1 VATKNSEVDALFQLA
16 LPEFTAARNALASRL
31 QKAGD
36 KEAAAT
42 VKSLAK
48 PPVSAWVVN
57 QLYWRNREAFD
68 RLLTAGARLRQA
80 QASQLAGHKTNL
92 RELLT
97 THRETL
103 TELSKQAAAL
113 LSQSGH
119 QPSPDIMRR
128 VTMTLEGLA
137 AQGLLEGAPAAG
149 RLTADVDPPGFETIS
164 ALAPRAAGDKPA
176 AAGDKPAREAGD
188 SRVLAFR
195 ANQRVAANGRGK
207 HKGAATRADDAAR
220 DAERR
225 KAARAALKSAER
237 ALAEARRD
245 AAAAEAA
252 LKKAAAKLKDVEKE
266 KKDLEARL
274 EKATAVAETARQ
286 AARKTASEAAD
297 AAQVVED
304 AERAVEAARVTAEET

>member
-1 VATKNSEVDALFQLA
+1 MATRHSEVDGLFQLP
-16 LPEFTAARNALASRL
+16 LPEFTAARNALASKL

-36 KEAAAT
+36 KETAAQ
-42 VKSLAK
+42 VKGLTK
-48 PPVSAWVVN
+48 PPISAWVVN
-57 QLYWRNREAFD
+57 QLYWRDRNAFD
-68 RLLTAGARLRQA
+68 RLLTDGARLRQA
-80 QASQLAGHKTNL
+80 QASQLAGQVTNL

-103 TELSKQAAAL
+103 TELSKQAAAI

-119 QPSPDIMRR
+119 QPSPDVMRR

-164 ALAPRAAGDKPA
+164 ALAPRN
-176 AAGDKPAREAGD
+176 AGDKPARPAGD
-188 SRVLAFR
+188 ARVLAFH
-195 ANQRVAANGRGK
+195 ANKRTAANGKGA
-207 HKGAATRADDAAR
+207 HKGAGDADAKAR

-225 KAARAALKSAER
+225 KAAQAALKAAER
-237 ALAEARRD
+237 ALAEAKRD
-245 AAAAEAA
+245 AASAEAA
-252 LKKAAAKLKDVEKE
+252 MKKAALKLKDAEKE
-266 KKDLEARL
+266 KKDLDARL
-274 EKATAVAETARQ
+274 EKATAAAESARQ

-304 AERAVEAARVTAEET
+304 AERAVDKAREELDG

>member
-80 QASQLAGHKTNL
+80 QASQLAGHATNL

-119 QPSPDIMRR
+119 QPSPDVMRR

-137 AQGLLEGAPAAG
+137 AQGLLDGAPSAG

-176 AAGDKPAREAGD
+176 HNTGDA
-188 SRVLAFR
+188 RVLAFR
-195 ANQRVAANGRGK
+195 ANQRVAANGKGK
-207 HKGAATRADDAAR
+207 HKGAAGGGADAR

-225 KAARAALKSAER
+225 KAAQAALKNAER

-266 KKDLEARL
+266 KKELEARL
-274 EKATAVAETARQ
+274 EKATAAADTARQ

>member
-1 VATKNSEVDALFQLA
+1 MATKNSEVDALFQLA

-164 ALAPRAAGDKPA
+164 ALAPRAAGDR
-176 AAGDKPAREAGD
+176 PAREGGD
-188 SRVLAFR
+188 ARVLAFR

>member
-1 VATKNSEVDALFQLA
+1 VASKNSEVDGLFQLP

-36 KEAAAT
+36 KDTAAQ
-42 VKSLAK
+42 VKGLTK

-68 RLLTAGARLRQA
+68 RLLTTGARLRQA
-80 QASQLAGHKTNL
+80 QASQLAGQVTNL

-103 TELSKQAAAL
+103 TDLSRQAATIL
-113 LSQSGH
+113 TQSGH
-119 QPSPDIMRR
+119 QPSPDVMRR

-137 AQGLLEGAPAAG
+137 AQGLLEGAPVAG

-164 ALAPRAAGDKPA
+164 ALAPRQG
-176 AAGDKPAREAGD
+176 GDKPARPAGD
-188 SRVLAFR
+188 ARVLAFH
-195 ANQRVAANGRGK
+195 ANKRTAGNGKGA
-207 HKGAATRADDAAR
+207 HKGASAADAKTR

-225 KAARAALKSAER
+225 KAAQAALKAAER
-237 ALAEARRD
+237 ELTEARRE

-252 LKKAAAKLKDVEKE
+252 MKKAATKLKDVEKE

-274 EKATAVAETARQ
+274 EKATTTAEAARQ

-297 AAQVVED
+297 AAQVLED
-304 AERAVEAARVTAEET
+304 AERAVDAARERLDD

>member
-1 VATKNSEVDALFQLA
+1 VASKNSEVDSLFQLP
-16 LPEFTAARNALASRL
+16 LPEFTAARNTLAARL
-31 QKAGD
+31 HKAGD
-36 KEAAAT
+36 KDAAT
-42 VKSLAK
+42 QVKGLAK

-57 QLYWRNREAFD
+57 QLYWRNRDAFD
-68 RLLTAGARLRQA
+68 RLLTTGARLRQA
-80 QASQLAGHKTNL
+80 QASQLAGQVTNL

-103 TELSKQAAAL
+103 TELAKQASGI

-119 QPSPDIMRR
+119 QPSPDVMRR

-137 AQGLLEGAPAAG
+137 AQGLLEGAPVAG

-164 ALAPRAAGDKPA
+164 ALAPRPG
-176 AAGDKPAREAGD
+176 GDKPARPAGD
-188 SRVLAFR
+188 ARVLAFH
-195 ANQRVAANGRGK
+195 ANKRTAGNGKGA
-207 HKGAATRADDAAR
+207 HKGASPADVKAR

-225 KAARAALKSAER
+225 KLAQAAVKAAER
-237 ALAEARRD
+237 ALAEAKRD
-245 AAAAEAA
+245 AASAEAA
-252 LKKAAAKLKDVEKE
+252 MKKAAVKLKDVEKE

-274 EKATAVAETARQ
+274 EKITTAADAARQ

-304 AERAVEAARVTAEET
+304 AERAVEKAREEI

>member
-1 VATKNSEVDALFQLA
+1 MATKNSEVDALFQLA

-80 QASQLAGHKTNL
+80 QASQLAGHATNL

-119 QPSPDIMRR
+119 QPSPDVMRR

-137 AQGLLEGAPAAG
+137 AQGLLDGAPSAG

-164 ALAPRAAGDKPA
+164 ALAPRADGDKPA
-176 AAGDKPAREAGD
+176 HNTGDA
-188 SRVLAFR
+188 RVLAFR
-195 ANQRVAANGRGK
+195 ANQRVAANGKGK
-207 HKGAATRADDAAR
+207 HKGAAGAGADAR

-225 KAARAALKSAER
+225 KAAQAALKSAER

-252 LKKAAAKLKDVEKE
+252 LKKAAGRLKDVEKE
-266 KKDLEARL
+266 KKELEARL
-274 EKATAVAETARQ
+274 EKAAAAADTARQ

>member
-1 VATKNSEVDALFQLA
+1 
-16 LPEFTAARNALASRL
+16 
-31 QKAGD
+31 
-36 KEAAAT
+36 
-42 VKSLAK
+42 
-48 PPVSAWVVN
+48 VVN
-57 QLYWRNREAFD
+57 QLYWRHRDAFD

-80 QASQLAGHKTNL
+80 QASQLAGQVTNL

-103 TELSKQAAAL
+103 GELSKQAATL

-137 AQGLLEGAPAAG
+137 AQGLIEGAPPAG

-176 AAGDKPAREAGD
+176 RPSGDA
-188 SRVLAFR
+188 RVLAFH
-195 ANQRVAANGRGK
+195 ANKRSAANGRGK
-207 HKGAATRADDAAR
+207 RPPADSEEAKAQ

-225 KAARAALKSAER
+225 KAAQAAIKAAER

-245 AAAAEAA
+245 AATAEAA
-252 LKKAAAKLKDVEKE
+252 LKKAAAKLKDIENE
-266 KKDLEARL
+266 KKSLEARL
-274 EKATAVAETARQ
+274 EKTTEAAEAARQ
-286 AARKTASEAAD
+286 AARKTASDAAD
-297 AAQVVED
+297 AAQIVED
-304 AERAVEAARVTAEET
+304 AERAVEQAREQLE

>member
-1 VATKNSEVDALFQLA
+1 MASKNSEVDSLFQLPLA
-16 LPEFTAARNALASRL
+16 EFTAARNALAARL

-36 KEAAAT
+36 KDAASQ
-42 VKSLAK
+42 VKGLSK

-57 QLYWRNREAFD
+57 QLYWHNRDAFD
-68 RLLTAGARLRQA
+68 RLLTTGARLRQA
-80 QASQLAGHKTNL
+80 QASQLAGQVTNL

-103 TELSKQAAAL
+103 GELSRHAASI
-113 LSQSGH
+113 LSKSGH
-119 QPSPDIMRR
+119 QPSPDVMRR

-137 AQGLLEGAPAAG
+137 AHGLLEGAPAAG

-164 ALAPRAAGDKPA
+164 ALAPRSSS
-176 AAGDKPAREAGD
+176 DKPARPAGD
-188 SRVLAFR
+188 ARVLAFH
-195 ANQRVAANGRGK
+195 ANARTAANGKGTR
-207 HKGAATRADDAAR
+207 KGASPADEKAR

-225 KAARAALKSAER
+225 KAAQAALKAAER

-252 LKKAAAKLKDVEKE
+252 MKKAAVKLKDIEKE
-266 KKDLEARL
+266 KKDLELRL
-274 EKATAVAETARQ
+274 ERITAASEAARQ

-297 AAQVVED
+297 AAQVLED
-304 AERAVEAARVTAEET
+304 AERAVETARKEI

>member
-1 VATKNSEVDALFQLA
+1 MATKNSEVDALFQLA

-80 QASQLAGHKTNL
+80 QASQLAGHVTNL

-97 THRETL
+97 TQRETL
-103 TELSKQAAAL
+103 SELAKQAGAL

-119 QPSPDIMRR
+119 QPNPDVMRR

-137 AQGLLEGAPAAG
+137 AQGLIEGAPAAG
-149 RLTADVDPPGFETIS
+149 RLTADVDPPGFETIT

-176 AAGDKPAREAGD
+176 RDTGD

-195 ANQRVAANGRGK
+195 ANQRVAANGKGK
-207 HKGAATRADDAAR
+207 HKGAVGPDAAAR
-220 DAERR
+220 NAERR
-225 KAARAALKSAER
+225 KAAQAALKSAER
-237 ALAEARRD
+237 SLAEARRD
-245 AAAAEAA
+245 AATAEAA
-252 LKKAAAKLKDVEKE
+252 LKKAAAKLKEIDKE

-274 EKATAVAETARQ
+274 EKVTASADTARQ

-297 AAQVVED
+297 AAQIVED
-304 AERAVEAARVTAEET
+304 AERAVEKAREQLE

>member
-1 VATKNSEVDALFQLA
+1 VATKNSEVDALFQLS
-16 LPEFTAARNALASRL
+16 LPEFTAARNALASKL

-42 VKSLAK
+42 VKSLSK

-57 QLYWRNREAFD
+57 QLYWRNREAFE

-80 QASQLAGHKTNL
+80 QASQLAGHVTNL
-92 RELLT
+92 RELLN

-103 TELSKQAAAL
+103 AELSKQASAL

-137 AQGLLEGAPAAG
+137 AQGLLDGAPSAG

-164 ALAPRAAGDKPA
+164 ALAPRAAGER
-176 AAGDKPAREAGD
+176 PAREAGD
-188 SRVLAFR
+188 ARVLAFR
-195 ANQRVAANGRGK
+195 ANQRVAANGKGK
-207 HKGAATRADDAAR
+207 HKDDGGPEAKAR

-225 KAARAALKSAER
+225 KAAQAALRAAER
-237 ALAEARRD
+237 ELTVAQRD
-245 AAAAEAA
+245 AATAEAA
-252 LKKAAAKLKDVEKE
+252 MKKAATKLKELETE
-266 KKDLEARL
+266 KKDLETRL
-274 EKATAVAETARQ
+274 EKTTAAAESARQ

-297 AAQVVED
+297 AAQIVED
-304 AERAVEAARVTAEET
+304 AERAVERARAQLE

>member
-1 VATKNSEVDALFQLA
+1 MPRDKSETDALFQLP

-36 KEAAAT
+36 KDTAAQ
-42 VKSLAK
+42 VKTLTK

-68 RLLTAGARLRQA
+68 RLLTTGARLRQA
-80 QASQLAGHKTNL
+80 QASQLAGHVTNL

-103 TELSKQAAAL
+103 TELSRQAATIL
-113 LSQSGH
+113 TQSGH
-119 QPSPDIMRR
+119 QPSPDVMRR

-137 AQGLLEGAPAAG
+137 AHGLLEGAPAAG
-149 RLTADVDPPGFETIS
+149 RLTADVDPPGFEAIS
-164 ALAPRAAGDKPA
+164 ALAPRQG
-176 AAGDKPAREAGD
+176 GDKPARPAGD
-188 SRVLAFR
+188 ARVLAFHANKR
-195 ANQRVAANGRGK
+195 AAGNGKGA
-207 HKGAATRADDAAR
+207 HKGASAADVKAR

-225 KAARAALKSAER
+225 KAAQAALKSAER
-237 ALAEARRD
+237 ALSEAKRE

-252 LKKAAAKLKDVEKE
+252 MKKAATKLKEVEKE

-274 EKATAVAETARQ
+274 EKATSTAEAARQ

-297 AAQVVED
+297 AAQVLED
-304 AERAVEAARVTAEET
+304 AERAADAARERLDD